1 MELKHSF
8 TVPVSVDRAWDVLLD
23 VERVAPCMPG
33 ATLDS
38 VDGDDITGKIK
49 VKVGPISMTYAG
61 KASFTERNR
70 EAGLVVL
77 EASGKDTRGA
87 GTASATVRSEL
98 TAAGDQTEVTV
109 LTTLNVTGKPA
120 QFGRGVLNE
129 VGGKLIGI
137 FATNLAEMIAADPG
151 SGSGVAGS
159 AAAAGGAASGGADS
173 AGGADMAAPHTGTA
187 EPPSGAKVQASE
199 KAPGAD
205 LAQSIEDLNLPIRAY
220 NSLRRE
226 GVHTIADLV
235 TKTADQLLA
244 IDNIGPASVEEIRQR
259 LSDHGLS
266 LSDAPLGEAKV
277 SANGAASPNGIS
289 GVGTPKPAAREQ
301 PGEPARTPLRPVPS
315 PSPEPSW
322 QPDDDAIDL
331 LSVAGFPVLKRAIPI
346 AAGVVAAAIGALI
359 FRTRRRSRRH

>member
-1 MELKHSF
+1 
-8 TVPVSVDRAWDVLLD
+8 
-23 VERVAPCMPG
+23 
-33 ATLDS
+33 
-38 VDGDDITGKIK
+38 
-49 VKVGPISMTYAG
+49 
-61 KASFTERNR
+61 
-70 EAGLVVL
+70 
-77 EASGKDTRGA
+77 
-87 GTASATVRSEL
+87 VRSEL

-151 SGSGVAGS
+151 SGAAGS
-159 AAAAGGAASGGADS
+159 AGTAGGGAASGGADS
-173 AGGADMAAPHTGTA
+173 AGGTDMAAPHTGTA

-199 KAPGAD
+199 KVPGAD
-205 LAQSIEDLNLPIRAY
+205 LGQSIEDLNLPVRAY

-235 TKTADQLLA
+235 TMTADQLLA

-259 LSDHGLS
+259 LSDRGLS
-266 LSDAPLGEAKV
+266 LSDAPLGESRL
-277 SANGAASPNGIS
+277 SANGVSPNGRA
-289 GVGTPKPAAREQ
+289 GGQVAAREPEQ
-301 PGEPARTPLRPVPS
+301 DEAGSAPIPLRPVPS

-359 FRTRRRSRRH
+359 FRTRRRARRH